1 MEVCFCDKHRRPPD
15 SLLMLAHVKL
25 RLYLQG
31 RFSRANSEETN
42 GYELLALESYPPT
55 ELLVL

>member
-1 MEVCFCDKHRRPPD
+1 
-15 SLLMLAHVKL
+15 MLAHVKL